1 MRSVWNDF
9 DSGTRTL
16 LLALVLALYMGVCFT
31 LSALACSWWMGLD
44 LSANPFDVVVG
55 LVRGEIPS
63 YVGTTALVFGI
74 TFLALALVGFIVF
87 PGKSSRA
94 RGDDAARLATRSKRD
109 IAPLM
114 RSAVA
119 AKAKRLGIEGSAI
132 GLPVGK
138 TIAYG
143 VPVFSS
149 FEDVTVNI
157 SGPRTGKTTCWVVPR
172 ILAAPGAVLATS
184 NKRDIVDATL
194 EARSAF
200 GQVWVFDPQNLAST
214 EQTWFWNPLTYVT
227 DGVRAASLA
236 GVFASASIG
245 DVRGDKFFVEK
256 AKTAVTCYLLAAAK
270 SGRTLDDV
278 YAWLSDSSSDEAVYL
293 LRDAGEPIYAQSL
306 RDLIDTTHVTKS
318 GIYASA
324 TQMVSFVLNAP
335 AMEWTRPG
343 AGRREFDPA
352 LFVSTTQTLYC
363 LSQEGPSSPT
373 PLVTALTVAV
383 IEAAQEHAKN
393 QPAGRLA
400 LPMLVELDEAANV
413 CRWDQLP
420 DLYSHFGSRGICV
433 DTILQSFPQGVQAW
447 GEAGMKKM
455 WNASNV
461 NVYGG
466 GSKDDDF
473 LQDLSSLIGT
483 HYSDSVQTSTSSSG
497 TSTSRSKDGM
507 SRPIATVS
515 DLHSMPS
522 GRAWVF
528 ASGARPVLIRLIPF
542 WEANKKHSFSGKD

>member
-74 TFLALALVGFIVF
+74 TFLALALVGFLAL

-200 GQVWVFDPQNLAST
+200 G
-214 EQTWFWNPLTYVT
+214 
-227 DGVRAASLA
+227 
-236 GVFASASIG
+236 
-245 DVRGDKFFVEK
+245 
-256 AKTAVTCYLLAAAK
+256 
-270 SGRTLDDV
+270 
-278 YAWLSDSSSDEAVYL
+278 
-293 LRDAGEPIYAQSL
+293 
-306 RDLIDTTHVTKS
+306 
-318 GIYASA
+318 
-324 TQMVSFVLNAP
+324 
-335 AMEWTRPG
+335 
-343 AGRREFDPA
+343 
-352 LFVSTTQTLYC
+352 
-363 LSQEGPSSPT
+363 
-373 PLVTALTVAV
+373 
-383 IEAAQEHAKN
+383 
-393 QPAGRLA
+393 
-400 LPMLVELDEAANV
+400 
-413 CRWDQLP
+413 
-420 DLYSHFGSRGICV
+420 
-433 DTILQSFPQGVQAW
+433 
-447 GEAGMKKM
+447 
-455 WNASNV
+455 
-461 NVYGG
+461 
-466 GSKDDDF
+466 
-473 LQDLSSLIGT
+473 
-483 HYSDSVQTSTSSSG
+483 
-497 TSTSRSKDGM
+497 
-507 SRPIATVS
+507 
-515 DLHSMPS
+515 
-522 GRAWVF
+522 
-528 ASGARPVLIRLIPF
+528 
-542 WEANKKHSFSGKD
+542 